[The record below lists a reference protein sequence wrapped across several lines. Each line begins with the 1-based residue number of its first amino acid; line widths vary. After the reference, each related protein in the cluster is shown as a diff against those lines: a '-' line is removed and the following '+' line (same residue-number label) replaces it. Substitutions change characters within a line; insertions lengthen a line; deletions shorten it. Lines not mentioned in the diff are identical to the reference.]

1 MNTFQCRNYIY
12 LFMGFTVEPFDDV
25 RILFIA
31 IKSIK

>member
-12 LFMGFTVEPFDDV
+12 PFMGFTVEPFEECKNT
-25 RILFIA
+25 FIA